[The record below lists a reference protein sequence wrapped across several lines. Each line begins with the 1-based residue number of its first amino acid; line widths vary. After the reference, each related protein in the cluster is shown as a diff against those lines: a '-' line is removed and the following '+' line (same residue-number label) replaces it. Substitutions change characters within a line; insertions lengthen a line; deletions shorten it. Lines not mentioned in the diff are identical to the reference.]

1 MQIILN
7 FNPRIHND
15 NLYINPDEWEISKNI
30 ETAYKYFIDLNQFQ
44 PFLIWLD
51 TQTNKDTVNYNE
63 FVSDCLFYNEGD
75 CWGCN
80 YPMYEVIVSNG
91 KEVSLF
97 PCNFVETEKPKIDRR
112 HRIEKIIK
120 ENVRLE
126 TELKGLRKAVK
137 KIIAVLNL
145 SADPDVVDFL
155 ANDTYIQKIIADNPK
170 LIKE

>member
-1 MQIILN
+1 MQVILN
-7 FNPRIHND
+7 FNTRIHND
-15 NLYINPDEWEISKNI
+15 NLYINPDEWINSDNI
-30 ETAYKYFIDLNQFQ
+30 ESNYQFFIDLNQFR
-44 PFLIWLD
+44 PFLLWLD
-51 TQTNKDTVNYNE
+51 AQPDRAVNYND
-63 FVSDCLFYNEGD
+63 FVTDCLFYNEGD

-80 YPMYEVIVSNG
+80 YPMYEVIVSYG

-112 HRIEKIIK
+112 HKIEKIIK

-170 LIKE
+170 PIEE

>member
-1 MQIILN
+1 MQVILN
-7 FNPRIHND
+7 FNTRIHND
-15 NLYINPDEWEISKNI
+15 NLYINPDEWIISNKI
-30 ETAYKYFIDLNQFQ
+30 ESNYQFFIDLNQFRS
-44 PFLIWLD
+44 FLLWLD
-51 TQTNKDTVNYNE
+51 AQPDRAVNYND
-63 FVSDCLFYNEGD
+63 FVIDCLFYNEGD

-80 YPMYEVIVSNG
+80 YPMYEVIVSYG

-112 HRIEKIIK
+112 HKIEKIIK

-170 LIKE
+170 PIKE

>member
-1 MQIILN
+1 MQVILN
-7 FNPRIHND
+7 FNTRIHND
-15 NLYINPDEWEISKNI
+15 NLYINPDEWIISNKI
-30 ETAYKYFIDLNQFQ
+30 ESNYQFFIDLNQFRS
-44 PFLIWLD
+44 FLLWLD
-51 TQTNKDTVNYNE
+51 AQPDRAVNYND
-63 FVSDCLFYNEGD
+63 FVIDCLFYNEGD

-80 YPMYEVIVSNG
+80 YPMYEVIVSYG

-97 PCNFVETEKPKIDRR
+97 PCNFVETERPKIDRR
-112 HRIEKIIK
+112 HKIEKIIK

-170 LIKE
+170 PIKE

>member
-1 MQIILN
+1 MQVILN
-7 FNPRIHND
+7 FNTRIHND
-15 NLYINPDEWEISKNI
+15 NLYINPDEWIISNKI
-30 ETAYKYFIDLNQFQ
+30 ESNYQFFIDLNQFR
-44 PFLIWLD
+44 PFFLWLD
-51 TQTNKDTVNYNE
+51 AQPDRAVNYND
-63 FVSDCLFYNEGD
+63 FVTDCLFYNEDD

-80 YPMYEVIVSNG
+80 YPMYEVIVSYG

-155 ANDTYIQKIIADNPK
+155 ANDAFIQKIIADNPK
-170 LIKE
+170 PIKE

>member
-1 MQIILN
+1 MQVILN
-7 FNPRIHND
+7 FNTRIHND
-15 NLYINPDEWEISKNI
+15 NLYINPDEWIISNKI
-30 ETAYKYFIDLNQFQ
+30 ESNYQFFIDLNQFRS
-44 PFLIWLD
+44 FLLWLD
-51 TQTNKDTVNYNE
+51 AQPDRAVNYND
-63 FVSDCLFYNEGD
+63 FVTDCLFYNEGD

-80 YPMYEVIVSNG
+80 YPMYEVIVSYG

-97 PCNFVETEKPKIDRR
+97 PCNFVEAEKPKIDRR
-112 HRIEKIIK
+112 HKIEKTIK

-170 LIKE
+170 PIEE